1 MKACGSYQTHYVH
14 TWEQN
19 SRTHSFVEILIYTNK
34 KEMKE
39 EVGEVEE
46 EEKEEV
52 EEEEKEVEVIRAV
65 TVQRGTV
72 RSRSV

>member
-14 TWEQN
+14 AWEQN

-39 EVGEVEE
+39 EVEE

-72 RSRSV
+72 RTRSV

>member
-1 MKACGSYQTHYVH
+1 MH

-19 SRTHSFVEILIYTNK
+19 NRTHSFVEILIYTNK

-39 EVGEVEE
+39 EVEE
-46 EEKEEV
+46 EEKEV

-65 TVQRGTV
+65 IVQRGTV
-72 RSRSV
+72 SSRSV